1 MLCLTMG
8 FGVLMGWA
16 QVRIF
21 PFVNRSNLKTRMLPT
36 IIKRDASKTF
46 LDNLG
51 LENLVIMWF
60 IIL

>member
-1 MLCLTMG
+1 MG

>member
-1 MLCLTMG
+1 MH

-16 QVRIF
+16 HVRIL
-21 PFVNRSNLKTRMLPT
+21 PFASRLNLRTRMLPT
-36 IIKRDASKTF
+36 IIKKDASKTF
-46 LDNLG
+46 MDNLG